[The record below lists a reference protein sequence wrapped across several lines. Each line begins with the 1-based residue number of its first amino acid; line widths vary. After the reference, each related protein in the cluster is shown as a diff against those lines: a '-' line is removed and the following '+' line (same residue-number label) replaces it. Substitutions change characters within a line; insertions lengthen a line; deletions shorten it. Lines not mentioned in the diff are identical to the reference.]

1 MHRERDNGVA
11 FVSGYD
17 SPSTGSADEIFD
29 PTEIDGTCATTQD
42 QADVWMGDQVTGI
55 ERVFVSRLHLN
66 RTGRGVDMSADP
78 AVIGARANKVW
89 YGPVQYQH
97 GSEPYMRIAVAGN
110 LPAAGIAVA
119 DVNLKTARLLGVELD
134 TSAILFRANKV
145 IA

>member
-55 ERVFVSRLHLN
+55 VDDHGIAGATDPDCRNDIPDQLEIDIGNGNSR
-66 RTGRGVDMSADP
+66 GRKVAGDGDP
-78 AVIGARANKVW
+78 HIGL
-89 YGPVQYQH
+89 GPVLILN
-97 GSEPYMRIAVAGN
+97 GTVPDLVGTR
-110 LPAAGIAVA
+110 PDDRGIRGHVDA
-119 DVNLKTARLLGVELD
+119 
-134 TSAILFRANKV
+134 SACPV
-145 IA
+145 QM